1 MAGYQGTSTRNNG
14 GEALAAVVES
24 ERRDMHTSLPGKAV
38 SYDGKT
44 VSVTPALKQTFGD
57 KELTAPTLQKV
68 PVMQMQGGGFGV
80 RVPIKNGDPMTLFFS
95 SRSRDAFQKDGADIS
110 NAPGRMNDLSD
121 GLAFPGGAPDSDT
134 AFNDVPADQF
144 HMGSTDG
151 KRGMRASPDGNVSL
165 KGGPSGSDKIVV
177 TPDGKVD
184 MKSENGESLM
194 QLMKETLELIRD
206 HLTKGVPMDAQ
217 YVEKAQ
223 KLIDRLGDMRA

>member
-1 MAGYQGTSTRNNG
+1 
-14 GEALAAVVES
+14 
-24 ERRDMHTSLPGKAV
+24 
-38 SYDGKT
+38 
-44 VSVTPALKQTFGD
+44 
-57 KELTAPTLQKV
+57 
-68 PVMQMQGGGFGV
+68 
-80 RVPIKNGDPMTLFFS
+80 
-95 SRSRDAFQKDGADIS
+95 
-110 NAPGRMNDLSD
+110 
-121 GLAFPGGAPDSDT
+121 
-134 AFNDVPADQF
+134 
-144 HMGSTDG
+144 MGSTDG